1 MHTFILVHGAWHGGD
16 VWQPLVKELQTV
28 GKQASAVTLTGLGE
42 RKHLLSDAID
52 LETHIQDVVGH
63 IESQDFDEVTLV
75 GWSYGGMVIA
85 GVLPRI
91 TQRVKAMV
99 YVDAFVP
106 DKNMALIDYILAPEG
121 KTYYEEFKNSRQ
133 AIPPPPFEFFGM
145 RDSYWIS
152 HLAPRVSPHPWK
164 TFFQPVQTYPAARE
178 VRTSYVYCKHDE
190 PTPLTATWEKL
201 KAEQS
206 IGLYE
211 IETNHYCMLTHPKWL
226 TTVLLD

>member
-42 RKHLLSDAID
+42 RKHLLSDRID

-91 TQRVKAMV
+91 TSRVKAMI

-106 DKNMALIDYILAPEG
+106 DNDMALIDYIFAPEMRS
-121 KTYYEEFKNSRQ
+121 YFEESKKNRE
-133 AIPPPPFEFFGM
+133 AIAPPPFEFFGM

-152 HLAPRVSPHPWK
+152 YLAPRVSPHPWK
-164 TFFQPVQTYPAARE
+164 TFFQRVQTYPAARE
-178 VRTSYVYCKHDE
+178 VPTSYVHCERCE

-201 KAEQS
+201 KADQS
-206 IGLYE
+206 IKLYE

-226 TTVLLD
+226 AAVLLA